1 MNRPTS
7 PLRLISATCP
17 CLLPGH
23 GDAEPLI
30 RVNEVV
36 VVVDAQV
43 DLNPV
48 DLAGET
54 AAP

>member
-1 MNRPTS
+1 MNRRTS
-7 PLRLISATCP
+7 RLRLISEACP

-43 DLNPV
+43 DLDPV
-48 DLAGET
+48 DLARET